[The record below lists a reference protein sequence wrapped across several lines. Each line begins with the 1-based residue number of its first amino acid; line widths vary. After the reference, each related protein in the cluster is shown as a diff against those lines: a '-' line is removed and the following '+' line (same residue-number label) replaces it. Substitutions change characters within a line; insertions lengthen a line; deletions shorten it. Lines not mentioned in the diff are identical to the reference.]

1 MSSTNKSFDAD
12 DDRVVYVKSVEVD
25 DLPDD
30 IRGQL
35 PDETM
40 LYALHNANGQRLAL
54 VKERDLAFV
63 LARQNNL
70 SPVTV
75 H

>member
-1 MSSTNKSFDAD
+1 MSSTNKSFDSD
-12 DDRVVYVKSVEVD
+12 DDRVVYVKSVDID

-40 LYALHNANGQRLAL
+40 LYALHKANGQRLAL